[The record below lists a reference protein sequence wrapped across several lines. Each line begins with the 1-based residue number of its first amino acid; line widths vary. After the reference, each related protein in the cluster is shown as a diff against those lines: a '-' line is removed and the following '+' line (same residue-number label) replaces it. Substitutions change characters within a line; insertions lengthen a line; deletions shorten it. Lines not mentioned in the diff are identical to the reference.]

1 MTTRSNFY
9 KNPSFTYRNSY
20 SLSSV
25 LQNLHNYNIVTGNAP
40 PPENLPDTSSSA
52 VNDADRHRKRRRR
65 EKPPPSSKQQQQG
78 EFDEK
83 PMSHADYIQKIRNE
97 ACSAH
102 GCEQLT
108 PDVLGVSKSGV
119 QLVEYG
125 SDSDDQP
132 SASEES
138 LGQPASEHMEHID
151 RVKMRCEQRFPL
163 LGEPVCVV
171 CGRYGEYIC
180 DETEDDICSK
190 DCKAELLN
198 QKQLQPLKG
207 NICQEPTVSIYQP
220 KQFSQPAEGGKDTW
234 DYDRNRW
241 SRKRSCLSTY
251 ECWKCNKPGHLA
263 GDCLATKPCHQ
274 PVQSGLAF
282 SQDAVK
288 RNGSSVISVNLREL
302 YQRCHHINKSMKNAK
317 CNDCC
322 NSTSLA
328 TCLDCSTIVCDS
340 VGHLH
345 GHIASYPSHKH
356 IFSHKLKRLVKCCKS
371 TCEVTDFRELL
382 VCQFCFD
389 KAFDKFYDMYTATWK
404 GSGLAIIWGSICC
417 EDHFEWHR
425 MNCLNVDVEDSA
437 YIVPR
442 DGGRRKTVQLSNFI
456 F

>member
-1 MTTRSNFY
+1 MTTRSNLY

-25 LQNLHNYNIVTGNAP
+25 LQNLQNYNIVTGNAP
-40 PPENLPDTSSSA
+40 PPEHSPDTSSSS
-52 VNDADRHRKRRRR
+52 VVDSDRHRKRRRHQ
-65 EKPPPSSKQQQQG
+65 KPLPLSKQQC

-83 PMSHADYIQKIRNE
+83 PMSHADYIHKIRNE
-97 ACSAH
+97 AYSTH
-102 GCEQLT
+102 GCEKLT
-108 PDVLGVSKSGV
+108 PDALQGASKSGV

-138 LGQPASEHMEHID
+138 LGKPSSDHMEDID

-163 LGEPVCVV
+163 DGEPVCVV

-198 QKQLQPLKG
+198 QKESQLFKG
-207 NICQEPTVSIYQP
+207 NVSQVPTVSMFEP
-220 KQFSQPAEGGKDTW
+220 KQPSETAEIGNVTW
-234 DYDRNRW
+234 DYNRNRW
-241 SRKRSCLSTY
+241 SRKRSGLSTY

-263 GDCLATKPCHQ
+263 GDCLAIKPCHQ
-274 PVQSGLAF
+274 PVQSALAC

-288 RNGSSVISVNLREL
+288 HKGSSTISVNLREL
-302 YQRCHHINKSMKNAK
+302 YQRCHLINKSMKNAK
-317 CNDCC
+317 CNECC

-345 GHIASYPSHKH
+345 GHISSHPSHKH

-371 TCEVTDFRELL
+371 TCEVTDFRDLL

-404 GSGLAIIWGSICC
+404 GSGIAIIWGSICC

-425 MNCLNVDVEDSA
+425 MNCSNADVEDSA

-442 DGGRRKTVQLSNFI
+442 GGRRGKTAQLSNFI

>member
-9 KNPSFTYRNSY
+9 KNPSFTYRKAY

-25 LQNLHNYNIVTGNAP
+25 LQNLQNYNIITGNAP
-40 PPENLPDTSSSA
+40 PPEEP
-52 VNDADRHRKRRRR
+52 
-65 EKPPPSSKQQQQG
+65 PPPSSDIAGDGVTCRKRKRRQKPPSVTTHEV
-78 EFDEK
+78 EFGDS
-83 PMSHADYIQKIRNE
+83 PMSHAEYIQKIRNE
-97 ACSAH
+97 ACSSSH
-102 GCEQLT
+102 GYEKLT
-108 PDVLGVSKSGV
+108 PDALGASSSGV

-125 SDSDDQP
+125 SDSDDQIP
-132 SASEES
+132 ASGES
-138 LGQPASEHMEHID
+138 SGQPNSGILENMEDID
-151 RVKMRCEQRFPL
+151 HVKMRWEQRFPL
-163 LGEPVCVV
+163 PGEPVCVV

-198 QKQLQPLKG
+198 QKQAQTPKV
-207 NICQEPTVSIYQP
+207 IVSKYEP
-220 KQFSQPAEGGKDTW
+220 KQSLETTEEGKDTW

-263 GDCLATKPCHQ
+263 EDCLATNPCLQ
-274 PVQSGLAF
+274 PVQSTQAGN
-282 SQDAVK
+282 QDAVK
-288 RNGSSVISVNLREL
+288 HKGSSFISVNLREL
-302 YQRCHHINKSMKNAK
+302 YRRCQQINKSMKNAK
-317 CNDCC
+317 CNTCC

-340 VGHLH
+340 AGHLY
-345 GHIASYPSHKH
+345 GHITSHPSHKH

-371 TCEVTDFRELL
+371 TCEVTDVRDLL

-404 GSGLAIIWGSICC
+404 GFGLAMIWGSICC

-425 MNCLNVDVEDSA
+425 MNCLNANVEDSA

-442 DGGRRKTVQLSNFI
+442 GGGRGKTIQLSNFI